1 MLDNL
6 KAMQALAGLMKNKDK
21 LTEAGERIKA
31 RTETMRVTGQAG
43 GGACRATVT
52 GRLELV
58 DLVLDP
64 ALLAGMSIDEKT
76 RDLATS
82 LIRDAVNEA
91 NRLAQEQIKQM
102 ISKEADALGL
112 SGMADQLTGL
122 IGR

>member
-21 LTEAGERIKA
+21 LAEAGERIKA
-31 RTETMRVTGQAG
+31 GTEAMRVTGQAG

-52 GRLELV
+52 GRMELV

-64 ALLAGMSIDEKT
+64 ALLAGMSVDEKT
-76 RDLATS
+76 RELATS

-91 NRLAQEQIKQM
+91 NRLAQEQIKRM

-122 IGR
+122 LGR